1 MCESNAKMDQGLIK
15 FLAECLLDAFD
26 KDNSGDISFEEFV
39 LAMSQFPDVFS
50 GLTIHGSGLTRRS
63 KCSIQM
69 GFWAYTR

>member
-1 MCESNAKMDQGLIK
+1 MDQGLIS

-50 GLTIHGSGLTRRS
+50 GLTIHGSGLTIRS
-63 KCSIQM
+63 KCSMQK
-69 GFWAYTR
+69 GFWAWAK